1 MVSVKALGIKCFFFF
16 FDKLRYMLLLMWQQY
31 FTHDRSF
38 FFLEEGKRNF
48 IKVTKAN
55 QIGKKI
61 PNHKVVLLPI
71 H

>member
-1 MVSVKALGIKCFFFF
+1 
-16 FDKLRYMLLLMWQQY
+16 MWQQN
-31 FTHDRSF
+31 FTHDRS

-48 IKVTKAN
+48 IKEIKEN
-55 QIGKKI
+55 QIGKQI

>member
-1 MVSVKALGIKCFFFF
+1 
-16 FDKLRYMLLLMWQQY
+16 MLLLMWQQY
-31 FTHDRSF
+31 FTHNRS

>member
-1 MVSVKALGIKCFFFF
+1 
-16 FDKLRYMLLLMWQQY
+16 MLLLMWQQY